1 MMKNYNL
8 FSSTIEGIPIK
19 DNNTRLNNVI
29 VLLMSKGSGSTN
41 KGKDLKLDDLEMLG
55 GRNG

>member
-1 MMKNYNL
+1 MMKNFNL

-41 KGKDLKLDDLEMLG
+41 KGKDL
-55 GRNG
+55 

>member
-1 MMKNYNL
+1 MKNYNL

-29 VLLMSKGSGSTN
+29 VLLMPKGSGSTN

-55 GRNG
+55 RRNG

>member
-1 MMKNYNL
+1 MKNCNV
-8 FSSTIEGIPIK
+8 FSSTIEAIPIK
-19 DNNTRLNNVI
+19 DNNTRLNKVI

-41 KGKDLKLDDLEMLG
+41 KGQDFKLDDLEMLG